1 MGLTI
6 EETLLTKEMM
16 LVSFLQILGIC
27 YMNLM
32 NLWFSPHKFS
42 MCLFGVSPRHHG
54 RKLFFVENLEVGEL
68 WQTHTTITWTQ
79 ATLFLALKPH

>member
-16 LVSFLQILGIC
+16 LVSLEILGIC
-27 YMNLM
+27 YINLM
-32 NLWFSPHKFS
+32 NLWFSPYKFS

-54 RKLFFVENLEVGEL
+54 RKLFFVKNLKVDEL
-68 WQTHTTITWTQ
+68 WQTHSTIAWT
-79 ATLFLALKPH
+79 